1 MKTLPQV
8 DFVARP
14 ARPWIGLTLCL
25 GLGAALAMLGWSSW
39 QLEEHNRVQAATLAR
54 HAAARAPLAARR
66 PTEAERVRLAQAQ
79 TVAGELRAPWSELLA
94 AFEQHG
100 GGDVGLLK
108 LEPDARAGTVRVT
121 GQARHS
127 QALFTYL
134 AALEAD
140 PRLEQVLL
148 TTHQTEGDTP
158 GNPVR
163 FTIQAGWRLAPVP
176 AKDVS

>member
-1 MKTLPQV
+1 MKTVPQME
-8 DFVARP
+8 FLAPP
-14 ARPWIGLTLCL
+14 ARPWVGVSLCIGL
-25 GLGAALAMLGWSSW
+25 AAVLALLAWSSW
-39 QLEEHNRVQAATLAR
+39 QIEDDNQRQAATLAR
-54 HAAARAPLAARR
+54 RAAALAPLAPRK
-66 PTEAERVRLAQAQ
+66 PTEAERVHLAQAQ

-134 AALEAD
+134 TALEAD
-140 PRLEQVLL
+140 PRLDQVIL
-148 TTHQTEGDTP
+148 TTHQVDNDTP
-158 GNPVR
+158 GKPLR
-163 FTIQAGWRLAPVP
+163 FTIQAGWRLTPPP

>member
-1 MKTLPQV
+1 MKTLPHI
-8 DFVARP
+8 DFVASP
-14 ARPWIGLTLCL
+14 ARPWFGIVMFS
-25 GLGAALAMLGWSSW
+25 GLGALLAWLCWSGW
-39 QLEEHNRVQAATLAR
+39 QLEQDNRLQAAALAR
-54 HAAARAPLAARR
+54 HAAALAPQALRK

-134 AALEAD
+134 TALEAD
-140 PRLEQVLL
+140 PRLEQVVL
-148 TTHQTEGDTP
+148 TTHQTESDTP
-158 GNPVR
+158 GKPVR
-163 FTIQAGWRLAPVP
+163 FTIQAGWRLAPLP
-176 AKDVS
+176 TKDVS